1 MKSIGIMS
9 GTSLDGIDICLVD
22 IVEQGETFDYTILAF
37 QTYPYTQKLVHNIQE
52 ASSLSTS
59 NVQKICSLNVEISEA
74 YAEALLNFAQ
84 EYHLNMEDVSYI
96 AMHGQT
102 IWHNP
107 NHMDGYASSTLQ
119 IGDPSILAYRFNKMV
134 ISNFRTMDMAA
145 GGSGAPLIPF
155 VNYLLYQSKTKH
167 IALQNIGGIGNVC
180 YLKRNGTQEDVIAFD
195 TGPGNMLIDAAM
207 QKLYQLPFD
216 CGGKIAKSGMIHQGI
231 LQELLNDAYFQE
243 CYPKSTGREKYN
255 DAYLNEVIEK
265 MKKLDQRNQDII
277 ATLTAFTAY
286 SIIDQYQRFLGPIDE
301 LIVSGGGAHNEFI
314 LDLLKQKLGIPV
326 IVEDRT
332 DAYEAFGFAI
342 LGHMT
347 VLQKPSNVKS
357 VTGAKQS
364 VVLGNITYP
373 PCKEKICK

>member
-9 GTSLDGIDICLVD
+9 GTSLDGIDICLVN
-22 IVEQGETFDYTILAF
+22 IIQRNKQFEYTIVAF
-37 QTYPYTQKLVHNIQE
+37 DTYPYSKELVQKIKE
-52 ASSLSTS
+52 ASSLVTS
-59 NVQKICSLNVEISEA
+59 NVQKICSLNVEVSEA
-74 YAEALLNFAQ
+74 YGDAISCFIQKNSIDMKEVA
-84 EYHLNMEDVSYI
+84 YI

-107 NHMDGYASSTLQ
+107 NCMDGYASSTLQ

-134 ISNFRTMDMAA
+134 ISNFRAMDMAA

-155 VNYLLYQSKTKH
+155 VNYLLYQSKKKN

-180 YLKRNGTQEDVIAFD
+180 YLKKGGTIEEVIAFD

-216 CGGKIAKSGMIHQGI
+216 YEGQIARTGTINEEV
-231 LQELLNDAYFQE
+231 LQELLKDEYFE
-243 CYPKSTGREKYN
+243 STYPKSTGREKYN
-255 DAYLNEVIEK
+255 ESYLNRVIQKMREV
-265 MKKLDQRNQDII
+265 NQKDEDII

-286 SIIDQYQRFLGPIDE
+286 SIIDQYQRFLGSIDE
-301 LIVSGGGAHNEFI
+301 LIVSGGGAHNRFI
-314 LDLLKQKLGIPV
+314 LELLEKNLGISV
-326 IVEDRT
+326 TVEDRT

-347 VLQKPSNVKS
+347 LLRKPSNVKS

-364 VVLGNITYP
+364 VILGNVTYP
-373 PCKEKICK
+373 PCEENIWK

>member
-1 MKSIGIMS
+1 MKSIGMMS
-9 GTSLDGIDICLVD
+9 GTSLDGIDICLVN
-22 IVEQGETFDYTILAF
+22 ITQQSESFEYTILAF
-37 QTYPYTQKLVHNIQE
+37 QTYPYTKELVQKIQE
-52 ASSLSTS
+52 ASNLSTS
-59 NVQKICSLNVEISEA
+59 NVQKICSLNVEVSEA
-74 YAEALLNFAQ
+74 YADALTQFIEKYNI
-84 EYHLNMEDVSYI
+84 NMEDVNYI
-96 AMHGQT
+96 AIHGQT

-155 VNYLLYQSKTKH
+155 VNYLLYQSKMKN

-180 YLKRNGTQEDVIAFD
+180 YLKQNGTIEDVIAFD
-195 TGPGNMLIDAAM
+195 TGPGNMLIDGAM
-207 QKLYQLPFD
+207 QKLYCLPFD
-216 CGGKIAKSGMIHQGI
+216 NEGQIAKSGIIHKGM
-231 LQELLNDAYFQE
+231 LQELLADDYFKTV
-243 CYPKSTGREKYN
+243 YPKSTGREKYN
-255 DAYLNEVIEK
+255 DVFLNGIIDK
-265 MKKLDQRNQDII
+265 MKRLGQRNEDII

-301 LIVSGGGAHNEFI
+301 LIVSGGGAHNAFI
-314 LDLLKQKLGIPV
+314 LDLLKQKLGIDV
-326 IVEDRT
+326 IVEERT

-347 VLQKPSNVKS
+347 MLQKPSNVKS
-357 VTGAKQS
+357 VTGAKHS

-373 PCKEKICK
+373 PCKENIWK